1 MEGAMTTTYIGVDP
15 GLSGAIAFLRGGEAW
30 VEDMPVGRYSDTGKV
45 KNAVD
50 LAGVKVLLKAQYD
63 ALSMDRPVLRLYLE
77 RVSAMPGQGVAS
89 MFSLGMS
96 YWGVAGVAAALEIPV
111 ALVTPQEWKKHF
123 RLGKDKD
130 QARMLAARMFPGID
144 LHRQKDHGRA
154 EALLI
159 AEYGRIRW
167 EGK

>member
-1 MEGAMTTTYIGVDP
+1 MTIIYVGIDP
-15 GLSGAIAFLRGGEAW
+15 GLSGAIAFLRGEEAW
-30 VEDMPVGRYSDTGKV
+30 VEDMPVGRYSATGMV

-50 LAGVKVLLKAQYD
+50 PAGVTRLLRAQQSALSVDRTLLK
-63 ALSMDRPVLRLYLE
+63 VYLE
-77 RVSAMPGQGVAS
+77 RVQAFPGQGVAS

-111 ALVTPQEWKKHF
+111 ELITPQEWKKHF

-130 QARMLAARMFPGID
+130 QARMLAARLFPGVD

-159 AEYGRIRW
+159 ALYGRMK
-167 EGK
+167 EGS